1 MDNKKYFFELKMMKE
16 RSTLVL
22 KCDEKILGKK
32 EWEEG
37 RDMGRRLFEGIA
49 ELLKENNLEP
59 KQISDMVIDSEIP
72 ENYTS
77 MRIAETVKKVYTF
90 GVTSQSGRQA
100 QN

>member
-22 KCDEKILGKK
+22 RCDGEISAKI

-37 RDMGRRLFEGIA
+37 RDMGRRLFQGIA
-49 ELLKENNLEP
+49 AVLKENNVEP

-77 MRIAETVKKVYTF
+77 MRIAETVKRVYAF
-90 GVTSQSGRQA
+90 GIGA
-100 QN
+100 